1 MQWSMRSVH
10 LSLGSTVSSS
20 LQGAASAR
28 GGWLLVFALL
38 AFIPA
43 PRAAADVENPEPL
56 SAFPQS
62 LLAIRTTAG
71 SVINFK
77 IWTADRPSRQEQ
89 GLMYIRDM
97 DEHAGMLFVF
107 PADERVSMW
116 MKNTYVSL
124 DMVFIDS
131 AGRIVYIAPK
141 TTPLSLDIISARQP
155 TRAVL
160 ELKGGACAAFGIAA
174 GDRVIH
180 SSFANPGRPK

>member
-1 MQWSMRSVH
+1 MRRIDLSV
-10 LSLGSTVSSS
+10 GSAMNSSR
-20 LQGAASAR
+20 QVTTGAH
-28 GGWLLVFALL
+28 GGWMLVLALLVLL
-38 AFIPA
+38 AFMEA
-43 PRAAADVENPEPL
+43 PRAAADVANPEPL

-62 LLAIRTTAG
+62 LLAVRTTTG
-71 SVINFK
+71 SVVNFK

-107 PADERVSMW
+107 PADEQVSMW
-116 MKNTYVSL
+116 MKNTYLSL
-124 DMVFIDS
+124 DMVFIDA

-141 TTPLSLDIISARQP
+141 TTPLSLDIISTPQP

-160 ELKGGACAAFGIAA
+160 ELKGGACAAFGIAV

-180 SSFANPGRPK
+180 SSFTMSNRSK